1 MRVLMVNALL
11 DPVTGGGTAERTFH
25 LARLLLERG
34 TDVGVLTLDIGL
46 TAERKQALADVRL
59 TALPCLLQRF
69 YLPRP
74 SLDRIYRAVAAA
86 DVVHVMG
93 HWTVINALAVLAAKR
108 AGKPWVVCPAGA
120 LPIVGRSGALKRLY
134 NAVIGRRIVREASGH
149 VAITRDELPAFSSYG
164 VDPAKVVVIPNGV
177 SLIPEGAADASAFR
191 ARHRL
196 GSRGIILFMGRL
208 SYIKGPDLLLEAF
221 LQTLDSLPAH
231 DLVFAGPDDGL
242 LGKLQATAARA
253 GASGRVH
260 FVGYVGGADKESA
273 YAASDLLV
281 VPSRK
286 EAMSLVAI
294 EAGIRGK
301 PVLLTDQCGFNEVE
315 VAGGGRVVPARS
327 DALGEALVSLLSDRE
342 ALVRRGATTREFVRR
357 DYLWDTAVAR
367 YLELFRQITRQ
378 A

>member
-1 MRVLMVNALL
+1 MVNALL

-25 LARLLLERG
+25 LARLLGERG
-34 TDVGVLTLDIGL
+34 TDVGVLTLDVGL

-59 TALPCLLQRF
+59 TALPCLLRRF

-196 GSRGIILFMGRL
+196 GSRRIILFMGRL

-221 LQTLDSLPAH
+221 LRALDSLPAH

-253 GASGRVH
+253 GASGRVR
-260 FVGYVGGADKESA
+260 FVGYVGGADKEAA

-301 PVLLTDQCGFNEVE
+301 PVLLTDQCGFDEVE
-315 VAGGGRVVPARS
+315 AAGGGRVVPARS
-327 DALGEALVSLLSDRE
+327 DALGEALVSLLSDRG
-342 ALVRRGATTREFVRR
+342 ALAARGAAMREFVRR

>member
-1 MRVLMVNALL
+1 
-11 DPVTGGGTAERTFH
+11 
-25 LARLLLERG
+25 
-34 TDVGVLTLDIGL
+34 
-46 TAERKQALADVRL
+46 
-59 TALPCLLQRF
+59 
-69 YLPRP
+69 
-74 SLDRIYRAVAAA
+74 
-86 DVVHVMG
+86 
-93 HWTVINALAVLAAKR
+93 VINALAVLAAKR

-134 NAVIGRRIVREASGH
+134 NAVIGRKIVREASGH
-149 VAITRDELPAFSSYG
+149 VAITTDELLAFSSYG

-221 LQTLDSLPAH
+221 LRAIDSLPAH

-242 LGKLQATAARA
+242 LGKLQATAVRA
-253 GASGRVH
+253 GASGRVR
-260 FVGYVGGADKESA
+260 FVGYVGGADKEAA

-342 ALVRRGATTREFVRR
+342 ALVRRGAAMREFVRR

-367 YLELFRQITRQ
+367 YLELFRQITQQ

>member
-1 MRVLMVNALL
+1 MVNALL

-25 LARLLLERG
+25 LARLLGERG

-46 TAERKQALADVRL
+46 TPERKQALADVRL
-59 TALPCLLQRF
+59 TALPCLLRRF

-134 NAVIGRRIVREASGH
+134 NAVIGRKIVREASGH
-149 VAITRDELPAFSSYG
+149 VAITTDELLAFSSYG

-221 LQTLDSLPAH
+221 LRAIDSLPAH

-242 LGKLQATAARA
+242 LGKLQATAVRA
-253 GASGRVH
+253 GASGRVR
-260 FVGYVGGADKESA
+260 FVGYVGGADKEAA

-342 ALVRRGATTREFVRR
+342 ALVRRGAAMREFVRR

-367 YLELFRQITRQ
+367 YLELFRQITQQ